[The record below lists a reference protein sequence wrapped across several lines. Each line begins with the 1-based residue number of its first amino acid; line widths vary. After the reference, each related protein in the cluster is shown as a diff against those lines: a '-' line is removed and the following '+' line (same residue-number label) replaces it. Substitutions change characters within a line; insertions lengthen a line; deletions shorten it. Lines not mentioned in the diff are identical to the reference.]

1 MSTSPAFSE
10 KRDQEASAYL
20 YPGRTLGGNATIGT
34 CTYSSQVVT
43 PVDSDTHK
51 TTKIETT
58 TALGRTEP
66 IACLFPN
73 SGSSSAS
80 NSYRPCSDSQVTE
93 SVRSK
98 PTRPG
103 TNANMTNRMS
113 GYDYSPHGSNTETMS
128 SMTSS
133 RSTQADQLSKVDMLS
148 TCSRPT
154 GLRVNLPSTGSTN
167 IDASE
172 LDLEKIPARALN
184 VPTRTRLSLMLN
196 PPKVLHNDWTGLA
209 GEMGFEYEE
218 IENFALERDPTKMV
232 LSAWTCQQGS
242 TIGVLLE
249 MLRDINREDVLN
261 DIQKLVERD
270 ASRWLERRRGDITGQ
285 PVQVPEVSGSYP
297 NVPETP
303 ELRGITL
310 EDHVSGPP
318 EVFDAY
324 VCFTDADREFVKEM
338 MTVLEKEPYNL
349 KLCIDFRDLVPG
361 GSYSTITAELIENRC
376 KRMIIVLSPDFLT
389 SEDCNFQT
397 KFAHSIAPS
406 ARSKRLIPVM
416 VENCK
421 PPNILRHLTICD
433 YTKKDLRQW
442 FWRRLYSALTK
453 K

>member
-1 MSTSPAFSE
+1 MSESTFST
-10 KRDQEASAYL
+10 KCDREATACL
-20 YPGRTLGGNATIGT
+20 YPGQGLGGNQSDNGT
-34 CTYSSQVVT
+34 GTAGGSQVVAS
-43 PVDSDTHK
+43 VDSGTHK
-51 TTKIETT
+51 TDGREL
-58 TALGRTEP
+58 TATLCRTEP
-66 IACLFPN
+66 TACLFPH
-73 SGSSSAS
+73 SG
-80 NSYRPCSDSQVTE
+80 SDSQSNE
-93 SVRSK
+93 
-98 PTRPG
+98 PG
-103 TNANMTNRMS
+103 SLGAVSATCATTSRTTTTMS
-113 GYDYSPHGSNTETMS
+113 SSIGDGYSPHVYRHTMCGLQVEMPSYGSSNNE
-128 SMTSS
+128 
-133 RSTQADQLSKVDMLS
+133 
-148 TCSRPT
+148 C
-154 GLRVNLPSTGSTN
+154 
-167 IDASE
+167 E
-172 LDLEKIPARALN
+172 LEKVPAKALN

-218 IENFALERDPTKMV
+218 IENFALEKDPMKIV
-232 LSAWTCQQGS
+232 LSAWTCRPDS
-242 TIGVLLE
+242 TIGALLE
-249 MLRDINREDVLN
+249 MLSTINRDDVLN
-261 DIQKLVERD
+261 DIRKLVERD
-270 ASRWLERRRGDITGQ
+270 ASRWVERRKGDVNGQ
-285 PVQVPEVSGSYP
+285 PVQVPEVSESYP

-310 EDHVSGPP
+310 EDHPSGPP

-324 VCFTDADREFVKEM
+324 VCFTYADSEFVKEM
-338 MTVLEKEPYNL
+338 MAVLEKEPYNL

-421 PPNILRHLTICD
+421 LPNILRHLTICD

-442 FWRRLYSALTK
+442 FWPRLHGALTK